1 MLKKALIY
9 SISSR
14 YLSLILQ
21 VVTTVILARILT
33 PEDIGIYT
41 IAAVFIGLAQL
52 FRDFGVSDYLIKE
65 EKMDVNKASA
75 AFFCSCII
83 SWTLGLVLFIV
94 APWFALYYQESQLE
108 SIIQILVLNF
118 ILIPFGAISMT
129 LHRREMNFKPAF
141 VTNVSCVIVN
151 SITSIL
157 LAYDGMGAYSL
168 AWASVSGVVTT
179 VLCMLWYRHPMYE
192 LRFDFAYVREVFRFG
207 AAVGGSRI
215 ISYLGNNFVDL
226 FIGKQFGMLP
236 LGLFSRAKST
246 IALFS
251 KTLLDA
257 VRPVIAPYLSNIKRN
272 KGDIATPYLSATQ
285 YVAYL
290 AFPFCAVV
298 SIGAE
303 DILLFMYG
311 EQWGGAAQYI
321 TYIALAFAVFSMT
334 IFSEQIIIALDKAK
348 MFFQLYMTLTL
359 LKVGGVITL
368 SPWGVDAILCYFILV
383 DVVRYVWVSQ
393 ILKSTIALSR
403 RKYLSYFMKPL
414 LLTFVVL
421 VGGLPYFQLRG
432 ESVLNNMFLLL
443 ITLPVMLITLY
454 CLEKKAMILFWQQHI
469 KKAVN

>member
-9 SISSR
+9 SFSSR

-21 VVTTVILARILT
+21 VATTVILARLLT

-65 EKMDVNKASA
+65 EEMDTNKASA

-83 SWTLGLVLFIV
+83 SWSIGLVLFV
-94 APWFALYYQESQLE
+94 VSPWFAAYYGESQLQ

-118 ILIPFGAISMT
+118 VLIPFGAISMT
-129 LHRREMNFKPAF
+129 LHRRDMNFKPAF

-151 SITSIL
+151 SITSIM
-157 LAYDGMGAYSL
+157 LATAGLGAYSL

-179 VLCMLWYRHPMYE
+179 VLCMLWYRHPMYK
-192 LRFDFAYVREVFRFG
+192 LKFDFGKVLEVFRFG
-207 AAVGGSRI
+207 AAVGGTRI
-215 ISYLGNNFVDL
+215 IAYFGSNFVDL

-272 KGDIATPYLSATQ
+272 KGDLATPYLNATQ

-311 EQWGGAAQYI
+311 EQWVGAANFI
-321 TYIALAFAVFSMT
+321 IYIALAYAAFTMT

-348 MFFQLYMTLTL
+348 MFSQLYITLTFI
-359 LKVGGVITL
+359 KVGGVIAF
-368 SPWGVDAILCYFILV
+368 SYWGIEAILSYLIFV
-383 DVVRYVWVSQ
+383 DIVRYIWVSQ
-393 ILKSTIALSR
+393 ILKSTLALSR
-403 RKYLSYFMKPL
+403 RKYLSAFIKPV

-421 VGGLPYFQLRG
+421 AGGLPYFQLRG
-432 ESVLNNMFLLL
+432 ESLLNNIFLLM

-454 CLEKKAMILFWQQHI
+454 CLEKKAIMSLWQQHV
-469 KKAVN
+469 KNKVK